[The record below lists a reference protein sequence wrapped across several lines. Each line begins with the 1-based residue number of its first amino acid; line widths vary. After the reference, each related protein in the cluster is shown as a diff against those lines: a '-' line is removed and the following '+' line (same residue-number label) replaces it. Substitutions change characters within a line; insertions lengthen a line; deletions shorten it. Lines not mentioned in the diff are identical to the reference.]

1 MPKNINIE
9 NIHINNNFEIYPNK
23 NNLNV
28 AEKSK
33 IKELPKFKL
42 NFTKINNLNKSGED
56 QKNLSN
62 NTYNTAKNKIKK
74 INMKISVHGK
84 TNRDSSS
91 KNKSKIDKINI
102 KEGFKLE
109 RLKLNKKNIYINE
122 ALGTSR
128 KEKHNKKTILN

>member
-1 MPKNINIE
+1 
-9 NIHINNNFEIYPNK
+9 
-23 NNLNV
+23 
-28 AEKSK
+28 
-33 IKELPKFKL
+33 
-42 NFTKINNLNKSGED
+42 
-56 QKNLSN
+56 
-62 NTYNTAKNKIKK
+62 
-74 INMKISVHGK
+74 MKISIHGK

-128 KEKHNKKTILN
+128 KEKHNKKNNTKLNINKCNNTNKHISKTSRQKNLQ

>member
-1 MPKNINIE
+1 
-9 NIHINNNFEIYPNK
+9 
-23 NNLNV
+23 
-28 AEKSK
+28 
-33 IKELPKFKL
+33 
-42 NFTKINNLNKSGED
+42 
-56 QKNLSN
+56 
-62 NTYNTAKNKIKK
+62 
-74 INMKISVHGK
+74 MKISVHGK

-128 KEKHNKKTILN
+128 KEKHNKLYFNKSQKKEEDSNKIIFEWKKNL